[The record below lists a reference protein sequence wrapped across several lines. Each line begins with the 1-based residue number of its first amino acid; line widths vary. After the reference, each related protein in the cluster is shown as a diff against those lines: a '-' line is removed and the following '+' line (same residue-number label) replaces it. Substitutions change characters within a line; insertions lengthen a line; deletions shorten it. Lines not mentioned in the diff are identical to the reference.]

1 MGKKLK
7 RRQLAIEEM
16 REVATSQAERSD
28 TKQEEIQNK
37 IEGISHSEKVEAEQP
52 TVNDSAPSRGSEVK
66 WEKKR
71 SFGRITKK
79 PDRLGHNIMISNL
92 EASSSLN

>member
-7 RRQLAIEEM
+7 RSQLAIEEM
-16 REVATSQAERSD
+16 GEVATSQAERSD

-52 TVNDSAPSRGSEVK
+52 TVNDIVPSRGNSEVGEEAK
-66 WEKKR
+66 LRKDNKEAR
-71 SFGRITKK
+71 SLRAQHYDFK
-79 PDRLGHNIMISNL
+79 P
-92 EASSSLN
+92 